1 MKLSSLS
8 YPYSYFQ
15 KVHATVDFRI
25 PQKKGNR
32 AERIGTTDDPATTT
46 LRIFPGE
53 IPAAPIPTFTSD
65 TCFQTSA
72 FMGVA

>member
-1 MKLSSLS
+1 MKTSSLS

-15 KVHATVDFRI
+15 KVHQTVNFRI
-25 PQKKGNR
+25 PQKEDR
-32 AERIGTTDDPATTT
+32 AKRIETTDDPATTT

-53 IPAAPIPTFTSD
+53 IPAAPIPIFTSD